1 MKTFCGSRSR
11 KYQNAVQDDLWEAMN
26 EQTIADEVD
35 LPTDVK
41 TIMDSWSLLTG
52 YPIVTVDRNYENYS
66 AYISQ
71 V

>member
-1 MKTFCGSRSR
+1 
-11 KYQNAVQDDLWEAMN
+11 MN

-52 YPIVTVDRNYENYS
+52 YPIVTVDRNYENYT
-66 AYISQ
+66 AYILAGLRAFS
-71 V
+71 